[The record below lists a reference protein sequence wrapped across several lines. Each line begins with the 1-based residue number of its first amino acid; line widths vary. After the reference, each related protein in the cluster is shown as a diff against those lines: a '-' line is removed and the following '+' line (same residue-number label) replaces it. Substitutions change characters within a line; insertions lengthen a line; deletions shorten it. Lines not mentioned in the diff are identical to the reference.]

1 MLIIRYS
8 QSSVMRRAA
17 DILLLYSQRRERG
30 SSVCGTVVIEFVKGD
45 ETAPGSN
52 DGDKYLCML
61 SDAMYML

>member
-1 MLIIRYS
+1 
-8 QSSVMRRAA
+8 MRRAA